1 MMDISIP
8 IGSRY
13 AIYGNIYHQYTPN
26 VSIYTI
32 HGSYGIYF
40 PWISR
45 IFLIL
50 FVYPGSSSPSV
61 PLGHFVAW
69 HLEPQH
75 LETRRLAVDIRSY
88 GDIYQQNLATSSNN
102 QQHIQHE
109 LGMNLVKNMGKHGKH
124 MEKWWTTWEN
134 MGGNLVPHIH
144 PAPDWLE
151 TRGRGAPV
159 MNAVLRRLGSVRGDP
174 TKGEEIATHLAPSC
188 HWKFPGNLVANLKM
202 VYQDVS
208 NEVWQLYEAHP
219 LSFRPELLSPPCCCQ
234 RHSTWKWWVLGV
246 AGCPKPLAWDELG
259 PHPQLYGLFKVRL
272 NMGRPPNGLYKF
284 NKQGNSWKF
293 GIFRDVFF
301 SPVDICFLRSRPHLR
316 RRDPMKTP
324 SLWPAQTSSSIWRT
338 WPGAQVL
345 G

>member
-1 MMDISIP
+1 M
-8 IGSRY
+8 
-13 AIYGNIYHQYTPN
+13 
-26 VSIYTI
+26 
-32 HGSYGIYF
+32 
-40 PWISR
+40 
-45 IFLIL
+45 
-50 FVYPGSSSPSV
+50 
-61 PLGHFVAW
+61 
-69 HLEPQH
+69 
-75 LETRRLAVDIRSY
+75 
-88 GDIYQQNLATSSNN
+88 
-102 QQHIQHE
+102 
-109 LGMNLVKNMGKHGKH
+109 
-124 MEKWWTTWEN
+124 
-134 MGGNLVPHIH
+134 
-144 PAPDWLE
+144 
-151 TRGRGAPV
+151 
-159 MNAVLRRLGSVRGDP
+159 
-174 TKGEEIATHLAPSC
+174 
-188 HWKFPGNLVANLKM
+188 ANLKM

-324 SLWPAQTSSSIWRT
+324 SL
-338 WPGAQVL
+338 
-345 G
+345 